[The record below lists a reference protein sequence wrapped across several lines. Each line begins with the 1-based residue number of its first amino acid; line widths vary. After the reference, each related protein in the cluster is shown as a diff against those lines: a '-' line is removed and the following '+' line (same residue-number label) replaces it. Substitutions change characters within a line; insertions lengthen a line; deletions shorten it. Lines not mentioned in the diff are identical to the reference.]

1 MSKEKWNED
10 ENLWSALDDLMKNSV
25 EELDVFLA
33 ILHRYKSQ
41 IGLLGNAVLFG
52 GIGKLVFSYNEHRRT
67 HGSEE
72 SLALAFQAMYN
83 DRRVQ
88 SLMGHAVN
96 QAIDGKVSEMRGG
109 N

>member
-1 MSKEKWNED
+1 MNNEKWNED

-33 ILHRYKSQ
+33 ILHRYHNQ
-41 IGLLGNAVLFG
+41 IGLLGNAVMFG
-52 GIGKLVFSYNEHRRT
+52 GIGKLVFSYNKHRK
-67 HGSEE
+67 ENDPE
-72 SLALAFQAMYN
+72 KSLALAFQEMYN

-96 QAIDGKVSEMRGG
+96 QAIDGKVSQMRGD